1 MTGVSFPVKRRYAGS
16 RREKFYTQS
25 LTFRICSINYEFFQI
40 FFLIFEIFFGS
51 FEKTIKSHDIGGGIG
66 VQNVEDYESSKLWK

>member
-1 MTGVSFPVKRRYAGS
+1 MTGVSFSVKRRYAGW
-16 RREKFYTQS
+16 RRDKWYAQS

-51 FEKTIKSHDIGGGIG
+51 FEKTIKS
-66 VQNVEDYESSKLWK
+66 YEIWICFRKKTKHYTQEVSG